1 MIYIDIMEKDVYIEY
16 SNNEFRYLSFTK
28 AKKIILK
35 KLPTTLSYN
44 CVDKEKSV
52 TFLNSLLHKYKIINN
67 ILILK

>member
-1 MIYIDIMEKDVYIEY
+1 MEKDVYIEY
-16 SNNEFRYLSFTK
+16 SNNEFEYLSFTK

-35 KLPTTLSYN
+35 KSPTPLPYN

-52 TFLNSLLHKYKIINN
+52 AFLNSLLNKYKIIND